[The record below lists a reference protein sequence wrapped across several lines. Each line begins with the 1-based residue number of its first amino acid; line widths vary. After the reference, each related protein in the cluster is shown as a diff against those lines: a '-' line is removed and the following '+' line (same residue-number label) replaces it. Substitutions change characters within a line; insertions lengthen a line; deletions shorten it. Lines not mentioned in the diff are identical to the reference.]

1 MLCGSPRGVSIV
13 TRGTDGSTDLRWAA
27 AGLRVARTLE

>member
-1 MLCGSPRGVSIV
+1 MLRGSARGVSIV